1 MSTVHGIREEGA
13 IVGDRKGSRYVLGVT
28 GGWRVKGAR
37 KREHQETHEG
47 DLKSSEPK
55 ASEQCMCAASR
66 YGDTGGKPEGRAPGR
81 TCPVRMGL
89 RSSSAVLGL
98 FTGCV
103 IAVRARP
110 RAGTAFPLE
119 RFDKES

>member
-47 DLKSSEPK
+47 DLKGSEPK
-55 ASEQCMCAASR
+55 VSEQCMCASR
-66 YGDTGGKPEGRAPGR
+66 YGDTGGKPE
-81 TCPVRMGL
+81 V
-89 RSSSAVLGL
+89 
-98 FTGCV
+98 
-103 IAVRARP
+103 ARRKGAWSHMSGP
-110 RAGTAFPLE
+110 
-119 RFDKES
+119 

>member
-47 DLKSSEPK
+47 DLKGSEPK
-55 ASEQCMCAASR
+55 VSEQCMCASR
-66 YGDTGGKPEGRAPGR
+66 YGDTGGNPEPGEH
-81 TCPVRMGL
+81 G
-89 RSSSAVLGL
+89 A
-98 FTGCV
+98 
-103 IAVRARP
+103 
-110 RAGTAFPLE
+110 RAGTTSAG
-119 RFDKES
+119 RMRV